1 VLRASQYPGNGP
13 GNRKTKTD
21 SNYMPTRNQIAGTGL
36 EAYRASIANNV
47 GQLFSK
53 FIDLAVEEEDL
64 FATLEGNE
72 GTDRP
77 VWVKTDL
84 SKGGADKVFFNAIAS
99 LGGDGV
105 HGDEVLEGNE
115 ESLAIGSYSCQV
127 DFVRHAVGL
136 TKKDIEFLAAGR
148 SIEAAAAPLVA
159 KWLGRKRQRDM
170 LMKFITSGVGLNTI
184 RPNNKANRD
193 DLVPSDTLSTSL
205 IAQANAV
212 GTSIGAR
219 PINIMQDGF
228 SKVFEFLFLA
238 TEDSLT
244 PLANSSSWLQAQQH
258 AGTQGSDNVL
268 FRGGYT
274 RWNGNTILH
283 HKVIDA
289 DTPGPI
295 GSPMLPKALLGDAV
309 AAGTNAVA
317 ITGGGRA
324 NGGTANKYFEC
335 FSGAPYRY
343 LESDGT
349 ASADLGTY
357 YFVVINVSGPDK
369 GKWGFYSYTGTAN
382 DGNKITVASRLGAA
396 AAGSRVTTLGGVT
409 WDAAKNTDAH
419 PTGSVVL
426 QANAHGVPIGY
437 SLCLGAGAGLR
448 AYGSLRHELVQNTSD
463 YGHRMGWAYQSIYG
477 QQVRRDSGI
486 SGSNQPRGYVLIE
499 HAVSVANAP
508 MN

>member
-1 VLRASQYPGNGP
+1 
-13 GNRKTKTD
+13 
-21 SNYMPTRNQIAGTGL
+21 MPTRNHITATGL
-36 EAYRASIANNV
+36 ETYRAVAASNV

-64 FATLEGNE
+64 FSLLEGDENS
-72 GTDRP
+72 DRP
-77 VWVKTDL
+77 VWIKTDL
-84 SKGGADKVFFNAIAS
+84 SKGGGDKVFFNTIAS

-115 ESLAIGSYSCQV
+115 EALTIGSYSCQV
-127 DFVRHAVGL
+127 DFIRHAAGL

-159 KWLGRKRQRDM
+159 KWLGRKRQRDL

-184 RPNNKANRD
+184 RPNNKATRD
-193 DLVPSDTLSTSL
+193 DLTADDALSTGI
-205 IAQANAV
+205 IAQSNAIA
-212 GTSIGAR
+212 TSIGAR
-219 PINIMQDGF
+219 PVNIMATGY
-228 SKVFEFLFLA
+228 SKVFEYLFLA
-238 TEDSLT
+238 TEDSLA
-244 PLANSSSWLQAQQH
+244 PLANSSSWLQAQQS
-258 AGTQGSDNVL
+258 AGTRGDENVL

-274 RWNGNTILH
+274 RWNGSTILH
-283 HKVIDA
+283 HKVVDA

-295 GSPMLPKALLGDAV
+295 GSPLLPKALLGDAV
-309 AAGTNAVA
+309 AAGTVAFAV
-317 ITGGGRA
+317 TGGGRA
-324 NGGTANKYFEC
+324 ASGAANKYFEC

-343 LESDGT
+343 LETDSVTSSD
-349 ASADLGTY
+349 ANTY
-357 YFVVINVSGPDK
+357 YFVVVNVSGADK
-369 GKWGFYSYTGTAN
+369 GKWGFYSYTGSAN

-396 AAGSRVTTLGGVT
+396 ASGARVTTLGGVT
-409 WDAAKNTDAH
+409 WNAAKNTDVH

-426 QANAHGVPIGY
+426 QANKNGVPIGY
-437 SLCLGAGAGLR
+437 SVCMGAGAGLR

-486 SGSNQPRGYVLIE
+486 TGSNQPRGYVLVE
-499 HAVSVANAP
+499 HAVTVANAP

>member
-1 VLRASQYPGNGP
+1 
-13 GNRKTKTD
+13 
-21 SNYMPTRNQIAGTGL
+21 MPTRNHISATGL
-36 EAYRASIANNV
+36 ESYRASAASNV
-47 GQLFSK
+47 GQLFSNY
-53 FIDLAVEEEDL
+53 IDLAVEEEDL
-64 FATLEGNE
+64 FAMLEGGE
-72 GTDRP
+72 GSDRP
-77 VWVKTDL
+77 IWVKTDL
-84 SKGGADKVFFNAIAS
+84 SAGGADKVYFNAIAS

-115 ESLAIGSYSCQV
+115 EALAIGSYPCQV
-127 DFVRHAVGL
+127 DFIRHAVGL

-170 LMKFITSGVGLNTI
+170 LMKFITSAVGLNTL
-184 RPNNKANRD
+184 RPNNKSSRD
-193 DLVPSDTLSTSL
+193 TLTLSDTLSTGL

-212 GTSIGAR
+212 GTSIGAS
-219 PINIMQDGF
+219 PINIMQEGY
-228 SKVFEFLFLA
+228 SKVYELLFLA
-238 TEDSLT
+238 TEDSLS
-244 PLANSSSWLQAQQH
+244 PLANSSSWLQAQQY
-258 AGTQGSDNVL
+258 AGARGSANCL

-295 GSPMLPKALLGDAV
+295 GSPLLPKALLGDPVTANTTTFDV
-309 AAGTNAVA
+309 
-317 ITGGGRA
+317 TGGGRTSP
-324 NGGTANKYFEC
+324 GTANKYFEC

-343 LESDGT
+343 LESD
-349 ASADLGTY
+349 SNSSSDSGTY
-357 YFVVINVSGPDK
+357 YFVVVNVSGPNK
-369 GKWGFYSYTGTAN
+369 GKWGFYSYTGSTN
-382 DGNKITVASRLGAA
+382 DGNRITIAKRLGSAA
-396 AAGSRVTTLGGVT
+396 SGDRVTTLGGVT
-409 WDAAKNTDAH
+409 WDNAKNTDAH
-419 PTGSVVL
+419 PTGSVIL
-426 QANAHGVPIGY
+426 QANANGVPIGY

-486 SGSNQPRGYVLIE
+486 SGSNRPRGYVLIE
-499 HAVSVANAP
+499 HAINVANAP

>member
-1 VLRASQYPGNGP
+1 ML
-13 GNRKTKTD
+13 
-21 SNYMPTRNQIAGTGL
+21 TRNQITATGL
-36 EAYRASIANNV
+36 EAYRAAAASNV
-47 GQLFSK
+47 GQLFSNY
-53 FIDLAVEEEDL
+53 IDLAVEEDDL
-64 FATLEGNE
+64 FAILEGPE
-72 GTDRP
+72 GSDRP

-84 SKGGADKVFFNAIAS
+84 AAGGADKVFFNAIAS

-159 KWLGRKRQRDM
+159 TWLGRKRQRDM
-170 LMKFITSGVGLNTI
+170 LMKFITSAAGLNTL

-193 DLVPSDTLSTSL
+193 SLLATDALSTSL

-212 GTSIGAR
+212 STSIGAS
-219 PINIMQDGF
+219 PINIMEDGF
-228 SKVFEFLFLA
+228 SKVYEMLFLA

-244 PLANSSSWLQAQQH
+244 PLANSSSWLQAQQY
-258 AGTQGSDNVL
+258 AGTRGDDNIL
-268 FRGGYT
+268 FRGGFT
-274 RWNGNTILH
+274 RWNGNTKLH
-283 HKVIDA
+283 HKVVDA

-295 GSPMLPKALLGDAV
+295 GSPLLPKALLGDSI
-309 AAGTNAVA
+309 AAGATTIA

-324 NGGTANKYFEC
+324 SSGTANKYFEC

-343 LESDGT
+343 LESDSTGST
-349 ASADLGTY
+349 DAGTY
-357 YFVVINVSGPDK
+357 YMVVVNVSGPDK
-369 GKWGFYSYTGTAN
+369 GKWGFYSYTGSAN
-382 DGNKITVASRLGAA
+382 DGNKITIVNRLGAA
-396 AAGSRVTTLGGVT
+396 ATGARVTTLGGVT
-409 WDAAKNTDAH
+409 WDATKNTDAH

-426 QANAHGVPIGY
+426 QANANGVPIGF
-437 SLCLGAGAGLR
+437 SLCLGKGSGLR
-448 AYGSLRHELVQNTSD
+448 AYGSIRHELVQNTSD

-477 QQVRRDSGI
+477 QQVRRDSGV

>member
-1 VLRASQYPGNGP
+1 
-13 GNRKTKTD
+13 
-21 SNYMPTRNQIAGTGL
+21 MPTRNQIAATGL
-36 EAYRASIANNV
+36 EAYRASSASNV
-47 GQLFSK
+47 GQLFSNY
-53 FIDLAVEEEDL
+53 IDLSLEEDDL
-64 FATLEGNE
+64 FASLEGSE
-72 GTDRP
+72 GSDRP

-84 SKGGADKVFFNAIAS
+84 SAGGADKVFFNAIAS

-105 HGDEVLEGNE
+105 HGDELLEGNE
-115 ESLAIGSYSCQV
+115 EALAIGSYSCQV

-170 LMKFITSGVGLNTI
+170 LMKFLTSAAGLNTL
-184 RPNNKANRD
+184 RPNNKASRD
-193 DLVPSDTLSTSL
+193 ALAASDTLSTGM
-205 IAQANAV
+205 IAQANAIA
-212 GTSIGAR
+212 TSIGAN
-219 PINIMQDGF
+219 PVNIMRDGF
-228 SKVFEFLFLA
+228 SKVYEMLFLA
-238 TEDSLT
+238 TEDSLS
-244 PLANSSSWLQAQQH
+244 PLANSSTWLQAQQY
-258 AGTQGSDNVL
+258 AGTRGDENVL

-309 AAGTNAVA
+309 AAGTTAID
-317 ITGGGRA
+317 ITGGGRTSP
-324 NGGTANKYFEC
+324 GTANKYFEC

-343 LESDGT
+343 LESDNT
-349 ASADLGTY
+349 SSSDSGTY
-357 YFVVINVSGPDK
+357 YFVVVNVSGANK

-382 DGNKITVASRLGAA
+382 DGNKITLAGRLGSAA
-396 AAGSRVTTLGGVT
+396 SGIRATTLGGVT
-409 WDAAKNTDAH
+409 WDSDKNTDAH
-419 PTGSVVL
+419 PTGSVIL
-426 QANAHGVPIGY
+426 QANANGVPIGF